1 MFQWSLSPQ
10 YHNVTV
16 AESIPVG
23 RVILE
28 IQATDTDEPDTGSS
42 YIIYQVEEGDPNHKF
57 IIETDPETNRG
68 FVKINKVNR
77 WVSSLLSLSTC
88 TFVIYTAHCS
98 GTPILL
104 TLLSSTY
111 PLLLA
116 PALGSGRWRS
126 SLCIVGKKL
135 HYFSDADFPSC
146 WWSGPLVVFAT
157 KCKWNS
163 LVSVPVQ
170 QGSLFLL
177 RPTLT
182 VTKPR
187 SVCAE
192 VGDKSHVLSVGIR
205 NTRYVFHCIHVF
217 QYQKGSPFEISLL
230 GGMWTTG
237 LEKWSL
243 VFQRVTRSL
252 HQVHVPLAMGSD
264 QWIIFGLIL
273 SIIFSW
279 RCNCEKL
286 RGVTTL
292 ASNSV
297 SQRSSKAF

>member
-1 MFQWSLSPQ
+1 MGFFSSLSFYMYICHIHCALLRHTYP
-10 YHNVTV
+10 
-16 AESIPVG
+16 
-23 RVILE
+23 
-28 IQATDTDEPDTGSS
+28 PD
-42 YIIYQVEEGDPNHKF
+42 
-57 IIETDPETNRG
+57 
-68 FVKINKVNR
+68 FVVLHLP
-77 WVSSLLSLSTC
+77 S
-88 TFVIYTAHCS
+88 AAGPCS
-98 GTPILL
+98 GLWPMKELFMHCGEKTALL
-104 TLLSSTY
+104 QWCRFSFLLVIWAIGGFCHQVQVKLTCLSASTV
-111 PLLLA
+111 
-116 PALGSGRWRS
+116 R
-126 SLCIVGKKL
+126 
-135 HYFSDADFPSC
+135 
-146 WWSGPLVVFAT
+146 
-157 KCKWNS
+157 
-163 LVSVPVQ
+163 
-170 QGSLFLL
+170 GSLFLL

-286 RGVTTL
+286 HGVTTL